1 MTALNGPSYAGPQLG
16 ALVNTKSE
24 VETAQVVTPSGMK
37 PVVVQPGDN
46 LSQIAADNNI
56 PLAELLAANPQF
68 SLDPASNPNTR
79 SADLIYPGEVVFA
92 PTAEA
97 KATDAAG
104 AKYDAATQASEQPSA
119 NRGEWEAKSKDVT
132 DTKNDFKAA
141 VQAEIDAGMSYSG
154 NSREDYGNE
163 AVALGEQ
170 IAQRYE
176 AQGKPELAAAAREAA
191 QERSTA
197 INNEV

>member
-16 ALVNTKSE
+16 ALVNTKAE
-24 VETAQVVTPSGMK
+24 VENAQVLTPSGMK
-37 PVVVQPGDN
+37 PIVVEPGNN
-46 LSQIAADNNI
+46 LTQIAEDNDI
-56 PLAELLAANPQF
+56 SLQQLLDANPQY

-79 SADLIYPGEVVFA
+79 SADLIYPGEVVFV
-92 PTAEA
+92 PTPEA
-97 KATDAAG
+97 QATDAAA
-104 AKYDAATQASEQPSA
+104 AKYETATQASQQPSA

-132 DTKNDFKAA
+132 DTRNEFKQA
-141 VQAEIDAGMSYSG
+141 VQDEINAGMSYSG
-154 NSREDYGNE
+154 NSREDYGKE